1 MLTKNDLTGISII
14 GLVVVE
20 SLALATGHNGL
31 MLVGTL
37 GVLSSAAGFGAGFY
51 GGSKIKER

>member
-1 MLTKNDLTGISII
+1 MLTKNDLTGIALF
-14 GLVVVE
+14 GLVQVE
-20 SLALATGHNGL
+20 SVALATGHNGL

-37 GVLSSAAGFGAGFY
+37 TVLSSAAGFGVGFY